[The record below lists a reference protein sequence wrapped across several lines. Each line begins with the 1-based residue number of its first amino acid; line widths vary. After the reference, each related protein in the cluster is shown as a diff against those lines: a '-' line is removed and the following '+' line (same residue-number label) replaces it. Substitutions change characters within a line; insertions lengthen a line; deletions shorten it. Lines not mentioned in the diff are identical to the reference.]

1 MTKKYYLLTTTE
13 GCATNLSENEQ
24 YRGYYNH
31 LGYEAAASLDAADLI
46 LINTCAYT
54 KAMEDKSVSTVAA
67 LKAKYPDKE
76 ILVAGCMPKILRSK
90 TELFA
95 ANVKE
100 APALS
105 LAAHSENIQFDPSQ
119 FHGLSKAHQ
128 LFFLI
133 RRAQAGIESLLGK
146 KFQPLSNLLETGIV
160 NESYSLMTVS
170 TGCMGKCS
178 YCAIKQAKGSLRSKP
193 LNVILAELD
202 AELLSG
208 KRKFWFL
215 ADDLGC
221 WGQDLGLALPD
232 LLEHTLARKEN
243 FSLVLNYIDPRYLHL
258 YAETLIPLMSDPR
271 VKCVNIPIQSGSPT
285 ILAKM
290 NREYDSLEI
299 VRIIS
304 KIKKN
309 NPSLVVKTNL
319 MVGFPGEA
327 MLDFLRTIPFAFKF
341 DMIWVN
347 VFSPRPN
354 TPAAKM
360 DGQIPSL
367 LKSARSLV
375 LQLAAFLRHAALFFK
390 SFLNPV

>member
-13 GCATNLSENEQ
+13 GCATNLYENEQ
-24 YRGYYNH
+24 YRSHYSR
-31 LGYEAAASLDAADLI
+31 LGYEAAASMDAADLI

-67 LKAKYPDKE
+67 RKAKYSDKE
-76 ILVAGCMPKILRSK
+76 ILVAGCLPKILRSK

-105 LAAHSENIQFDPSQ
+105 LVAQSEHIQFDQNQ

-128 LFFLI
+128 LFFLM
-133 RRAQAGIESLLGK
+133 RRAQTGIESLLGK

-160 NESYSLMTVS
+160 NESYSLLTVS
-170 TGCMGKCS
+170 TGCLGKCS
-178 YCAIKQAKGSLRSKP
+178 YCAIKLAKGSLRSKP

-215 ADDLGC
+215 GDDLGC

-232 LLEHTLARKEN
+232 LLQQTLARPEN
-243 FSLVLNYIDPRYLHL
+243 FSLVLNYIDPRFLHL
-258 YAETLIPLMSDPR
+258 YAATLIPLLSDPR

-285 ILAKM
+285 ILARM
-290 NREYDSLEI
+290 NREYNPLEI
-299 VRIIS
+299 VQIIS
-304 KIKKN
+304 TIKKN
-309 NPSLVVKTNL
+309 NPGLVVKTNL

-327 MLDFLRTIPFAFKF
+327 MLDFLRTIPFVFKF

-347 VFSPRPN
+347 VFSPRAN
-354 TPAAKM
+354 TPAEKF
-360 DGQIPSL
+360 DEQIPSL
-367 LKSARSLV
+367 VKSVRSFV
-375 LQLAAFLRHAALFFK
+375 LQLAALLRHATLFFK